1 MNKFISFI
9 KNWTLPV
16 AIVIGSVA
24 YLTFYWTPALD
35 TLGNQLSP
43 IFDVMFPFFVFL
55 TLLITFCKVDYHQLL
70 PHRWHTGVLVAQ
82 LLLIAATIGIIFWV
96 KENAERKLLW
106 EAMLTCIIGPAASA
120 SPVIVGKLGGN
131 ISTMTTYVILS
142 SLASTILIPF
152 VFPILEPSAG
162 LTFFEAFLVILHKVA
177 MVLML
182 PLVLGWFIKHYLPR
196 LQQKIAAMPNL
207 SFYTWAISLSITTGI
222 TVKNIVHSNA
232 TITLLCWIAVTTL
245 ILCFVQFLIG
255 RGVGRWLGEEV
266 NAGQGLFQKNTALSI
281 WVAYMYLNPV
291 ASVGAGCYVLWQNII
306 NSFEIWQDRK
316 QKTRQQQTHDTS
328 TKVRETLHKVCFADF
343 PYLCNHK
350 NIIYYYVDETNS
362 NLFCCP
368 CNGLGQCCTKSL
380 CADMVHQ

>member
-1 MNKFISFI
+1 MNRFIRFI
-9 KNWTLPV
+9 KDWTLPV
-16 AIVIGSVA
+16 AIMVGTA
-24 YLTFYWTPALD
+24 CYLTFYWVPALD
-35 TLGNQLSP
+35 ELGDWLSP
-43 IFDVMFPFFVFL
+43 VFDFLFPLFVFL

-70 PHRWHTGVLVAQ
+70 PHRWHTGVLITQ
-82 LLLIAATIGIIFWV
+82 LLLIASNIGIIFWV
-96 KENAERKLLW
+96 EENAEQKLLW

-120 SPVIVGKLGGN
+120 SPVVVGKLGGN

-142 SLASTILIPF
+142 SLASTILIPL

-162 LTFFEAFLVILHKVA
+162 VAFLEAFLVILHKVA
-177 MVLML
+177 IVLML

-196 LQQKIAAMPNL
+196 LQRWIASMPNL

-232 TITLLCWIAVTTL
+232 TILLLCWIAVTTL

-255 RGVGRWLGEEV
+255 RGVGRLLGEEV

-306 NSFEIWQDRK
+306 NSYEIWQD
-316 QKTRQQQTHDTS
+316 QK
-328 TKVRETLHKVCFADF
+328 KVRR
-343 PYLCNHK
+343 
-350 NIIYYYVDETNS
+350 
-362 NLFCCP
+362 
-368 CNGLGQCCTKSL
+368 
-380 CADMVHQ
+380 